1 MKRTRD
7 SETTLQNV
15 NLKSESTM
23 LHKLSGLKK
32 SEDDVPGIN
41 SESYQDK
48 NDTILKS
55 SQADYNS
62 SVLGNLLVLE
72 ERIKERTS
80 QLESFTHA
88 VSHELRAPVRCINR
102 FSKVL
107 LNDYISILDDTGI
120 NYVQTIYNKAQQM
133 GNLIDILFSF
143 FVTGHRDLNKTELNI
158 EAIVDEI
165 INEQRI
171 YYQKEFKFISRQF
184 LLPSYGDRE
193 LIKLVFSNL
202 ISNAIKFTNK
212 KSRPKIIIGSY
223 SEKDEVVY
231 YVRDNGEGFDMGN
244 ADKLFC
250 AFQRLHKSDEF
261 EGTGI
266 GLSIV
271 GRVINKHEG
280 KVWAE
285 GKLKEG
291 ATFYFSLPVIG

>member
-1 MKRTRD
+1 VKRTRD

-88 VSHELRAPVRCINR
+88 VSHDLRAPVRCINR

-143 FVTGHRDLNKTELNI
+143 FVAGHRDLNKTELNI
-158 EAIVDEI
+158 EAIVNEI

-231 YVRDNGEGFDMGN
+231 YVRDNGEGFDMDN